1 MNTSVNV
8 GQFKNSEAKQPMP
21 VNATRE
27 AAKDWDIVVAL
38 NQSLAHA
45 IDLRSRTKQAYW
57 SAKGGNFYTLHKMF
71 NDFSADLD
79 SATDE
84 LAARVMALGGT
95 PVRTISIVAKTSK
108 LPPYP
113 TGIVQAS
120 EHLDALV
127 ASYEAASNHL
137 PAVMKRVVQAGDH
150 STASIVTGF
159 AKMLDEQVG
168 FFTAHIP
175 AEWVTSSRKQSL
187 S

>member
-1 MNTSVNV
+1 MNTIATIN
-8 GQFKNSEAKQPMP
+8 QHKNAEIKQPQMLK
-21 VNATRE
+21 AE
-27 AAKDWDIVVAL
+27 KDNVKNWEIIAAL
-38 NQSLAHA
+38 NQSLSHA

-79 SATDE
+79 STADE
-84 LAARVMALGGT
+84 LAARVMALGGI

-113 TGIVQAS
+113 TGIVQSS

-127 ASYEAASNHL
+127 ASYEAASSHL

-150 STASIVTGF
+150 STASIVIGF

-175 AEWVTSSRKQSL
+175 AEWVTSSRKHSL